1 MSDRSVPSDAATAEP
16 RRRLVSALGDV
27 LREVLAPH
35 GPDGPLTEAARFGL
49 SALDEVVG
57 GLLPGKLT
65 LVAGAPGAGPSLLVA
80 AVAQDTALRRRLPV
94 LYAASGLTR
103 TDVAMR
109 VIAAQAAVSYR
120 ALRTGQLTD
129 EEQERAA
136 TVGAQLS
143 GLAGWV
149 WHIDDGAGLTAS
161 DIAEVARD
169 VEGLALVVVDR
180 LQRAYDPAV
189 PLSGRALPA
198 AAQALTHVA
207 RLLKVPVVAA
217 VDTDEAELV
226 AALDADVTL
235 TVRRQDERVEVD
247 YAERDF
253 GTLASLALRADL
265 ECARFADAPGLAEN
279 TTGA

>member
-1 MSDRSVPSDAATAEP
+1 M
-16 RRRLVSALGDV
+16 